1 MDRRKET
8 TAILGT
14 FQPWHRGHTELFKRE
29 IAKTGQV
36 IILVRD
42 NYISSNNPS
51 DYVSRRYA
59 ISMAL
64 KKEGYVL
71 NEDYEIELVPNI
83 VNITYGRDVG
93 YKIEQERFSKDIES
107 VSGTSIRNEKKEN
120 NTES

>member
-1 MDRRKET
+1 M
-8 TAILGT
+8 L
-14 FQPWHRGHTELFKRE
+14 RGHTEQFKRA

>member
-1 MDRRKET
+1 
-8 TAILGT
+8 
-14 FQPWHRGHTELFKRE
+14 
-29 IAKTGQV
+29 
-36 IILVRD
+36 
-42 NYISSNNPS
+42 
-51 DYVSRRYA
+51 
-59 ISMAL
+59 MAL
-64 KKEGYVL
+64 KKERYVL